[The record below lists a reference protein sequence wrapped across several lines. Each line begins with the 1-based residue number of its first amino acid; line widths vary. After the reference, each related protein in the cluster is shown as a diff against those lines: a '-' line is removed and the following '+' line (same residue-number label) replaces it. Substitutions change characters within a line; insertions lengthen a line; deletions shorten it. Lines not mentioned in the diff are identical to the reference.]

1 MEITPQAIQEKIQKL
16 VSGRKHEEAM
26 RVANFRI
33 SFMHKI
39 NSILYHI
46 NITRSIKRQSSEYVD
61 DCHKN
66 GKILIGDQ
74 SRREVMSIT
83 HELTFKY
90 TSLMEDVIY
99 HTMSSIDNLPL
110 LIGIFYRGVE
120 PTMSFNSARKAL
132 QHNHTKNLEITKF
145 INRNWDE
152 WIENLHDFR
161 GNIYHNHSK
170 ICNCEIKC
178 SMNRTDSG
186 DHDFSEQFIIKIPK
200 KMREALL
207 YPQNKE
213 VEIEEFCSDVADKTF
228 CFFSNILDI
237 IIKDHAKK

>member
-1 MEITPQAIQEKIQKL
+1 
-16 VSGRKHEEAM
+16 M

-39 NSILYHI
+39 NSILFHI
-46 NITRSIKRQSSEYVD
+46 NLTRSIKRHSREYVD
-61 DCHKN
+61 NCHKN
-66 GKILIGDQ
+66 GKILCGDEF
-74 SRREVMSIT
+74 RRENMSIT

-110 LIGIFYRGVE
+110 LIGIFYNGVE

-132 QHNHTKNLEITKF
+132 QHGHTKNLEITKF

-152 WIENLHDFR
+152 WIENLHAFR
-161 GNIYHNHSK
+161 GNIYHHHSK
-170 ICNCEIKC
+170 ICTGGIKL
-178 SMNRTDSG
+178 SMKRTDSG
-186 DHDFSEQFIIKIPK
+186 DLDFKEQFIIKIPK
-200 KMREALL
+200 KMRDALS
-207 YPQNKE
+207 YPQDKE

-228 CFFSNILDI
+228 SFFSNILDI
-237 IIKDHAKK
+237 IINDHGL